1 MSSTHIEQHFI
12 DSATLLAQCQ
22 TVLAEPTAAA
32 AQTLLGALM
41 NDGKLLLCGNGFA
54 AALADSLCAHLVLR
68 LEQER
73 MELAALSLCNNAA
86 ILTHLAQHLPAE
98 QLFAKQIHALGK
110 QHDVLLLIS
119 ALGNE
124 ANLLAAVDAAHERS
138 MAVIAFTGGVGG
150 ELAARLHD
158 HDVLLNIPH
167 TRPMRIGEAQ
177 TVLMHALCDHIDHLL
192 LGTA

>member
-32 AQTLLGALM
+32 AQTLLSALM

-86 ILTHLAQHLPAE
+86 ILTHLMQHLSTE

-110 QHDVLLLIS
+110 QHDVLL
-119 ALGNE
+119 
-124 ANLLAAVDAAHERS
+124 
-138 MAVIAFTGGVGG
+138 
-150 ELAARLHD
+150 
-158 HDVLLNIPH
+158 
-167 TRPMRIGEAQ
+167 
-177 TVLMHALCDHIDHLL
+177 
-192 LGTA
+192 